1 MSSEK
6 EPPVLTQR
14 RRARR
19 QGSPR
24 PCRIAISVD
33 PSEQAELDQ
42 AAQDEGLTPS
52 AFVAAKAL
60 AAARRTLAPA
70 TAELRELQ
78 ADLNR
83 ATAQVQK
90 VGTNLNQAVA
100 ALNATGQAPGNLIHY
115 ARHITTVIDKLDT
128 IVMKVGRLLP

>member
-1 MSSEK
+1 MSSE
-6 EPPVLTQR
+6 EETPLPTQR
-14 RRARR
+14 RRTRH

-33 PSEQAELDQ
+33 PAEQAELNQ

-60 AAARRTLAPA
+60 ATARRTLSPA
-70 TAELRELQ
+70 TTELREPQ

-83 ATAQVQK
+83 ATGQVQK
-90 VGTNLNQAVA
+90 VGTNFNQAVA
-100 ALNATGQAPGNLIHY
+100 ALNATGQPPGNLIHY
-115 ARHITTVIDKLDT
+115 ARYITTVVEKLDT
-128 IVMKVGRLLP
+128 IVMKVGQLLP

>member
-1 MSSEK
+1 MSSE
-6 EPPVLTQR
+6 EETPVLTQR
-14 RRARR
+14 RRTRH

-33 PSEQAELDQ
+33 LAEQAELDQ
-42 AAQDEGLTPS
+42 AARDEGLTLS
-52 AFVAAKAL
+52 AFVAARAL
-60 AAARRTLAPA
+60 AATRRAAAPA
-70 TAELRELQ
+70 TTELREIQ

-100 ALNATGQAPGNLIHY
+100 ALNATGQPPGNLFHY
-115 ARHITTVIDKLDT
+115 ARYIITVIEKLDEVVT
-128 IVMKVGRLLP
+128 RIGQLLP

>member
-1 MSSEK
+1 MSSE
-6 EPPVLTQR
+6 EETPVPARR
-14 RRARR
+14 RRARH
-19 QGSPR
+19 QGNSR

-33 PSEQAELDQ
+33 PAEQTELNQ
-42 AAQDEGLTPS
+42 AAQDEGLTLS

-70 TAELRELQ
+70 TTELRELQ

-100 ALNATGQAPGNLIHY
+100 ALNATGQPPGNLIHY
-115 ARHITTVIDKLDT
+115 ARYIATVIEKLDT
-128 IVMKVGRLLP
+128 IVMKVGQLLP

>member
-1 MSSEK
+1 MRSE
-6 EPPVLTQR
+6 EETQVPTQR
-14 RRARR
+14 RRTRH

-33 PSEQAELDQ
+33 PSEQAELNQ

-60 AAARRTLAPA
+60 AAARRTVAPA
-70 TAELRELQ
+70 TTELRELQ

-100 ALNATGQAPGNLIHY
+100 ALNAAGQPPGNLIHY
-115 ARHITTVIDKLDT
+115 ARYITTVIEKLDA
-128 IVMKVGRLLP
+128 IVIKVGQLLP

>member
-1 MSSEK
+1 MSDE
-6 EPPVLTQR
+6 EETPVLTQR
-14 RRARR
+14 RRTRH

-33 PSEQAELDQ
+33 PTEQAELNQ

-60 AAARRTLAPA
+60 AAVRRAETPTA
-70 TAELRELQ
+70 TELRELQ

-100 ALNATGQAPGNLIHY
+100 ALNATGQPPGNLIHY
-115 ARHITTVIDKLDT
+115 ARYITAVIEKLDT
-128 IVMKVGRLLP
+128 IVMKIGQLLP